1 MVNDNNLKNCLSD
14 NVKLT
19 ITAKVVNNPNFFVYY
34 VYNSKDEEIISFNSS
49 TSDWQT
55 NSTYTMEYCIDNDI
69 YKVKGVS
76 ESYYGWYHGYIDVN
90 INGLTISRL
99 NCSNGFNTSI
109 VYINSIIYIIFSNI
123 YNEFKYIMV
132 IF

>member
-19 ITAKVVNNPNFFVYY
+19 ITAKVVNNPNYFVYY

>member
-1 MVNDNNLKNCLSD
+1 MVNNNNLKNCLSD

-55 NSTYTMEYCIDNDI
+55 NSTYTMDYCIDNDI

-76 ESYYGWYHGYIDVN
+76 ESYYGWYHGYIDVT

-109 VYINSIIYIIFSNI
+109 VYINSIIY
-123 YNEFKYIMV
+123 YI
-132 IF
+132 